1 MFSPDQTRPTARRFR
16 TLTTLANARVHSSW
30 EPNHALVVL
39 ILAQTVS
46 RNDVM
51 RKILAI
57 LLILGGIAA
66 LATPYITYTEKERVV
81 DVGPIEIDAEKEK
94 TIPIPQIAAVA
105 AIIIGIGMLALGSR
119 SEV

>member
-1 MFSPDQTRPTARRFR
+1 MFSPDQRAQRRAGSPR
-16 TLTTLANARVHSSW
+16 EQVCNARVIRRGN
-30 EPNHALVVL
+30 PKATLAVL
-39 ILAQTVS
+39 ILAPNGFKGTHA
-46 RNDVM
+46 M

-57 LLILGGIAA
+57 LLIIGGIAA
-66 LATPYITYTEKERVV
+66 LATPYITYTETERVV